1 MPQSV
6 ASAAEGDGAG
16 GRAGGRRLGRWSLY
30 FIAGADARSLARS
43 YVQGRKPTTVEAT
56 AVLYWKVAYR
66 NPATGKT
73 PNARTCQSG
82 VPCLLLLPEVVV
94 PSAFRFAAPF
104 LAVLGASSDLR

>member
-16 GRAGGRRLGRWSLY
+16 GRAGGDLDV
-30 FIAGADARSLARS
+30 GACTLLQALMLARSLARS

>member
-1 MPQSV
+1 VPQSV

-16 GRAGGRRLGRWSLY
+16 GRAGGDLDV
-30 FIAGADARSLARS
+30 GACTLLQALMLARS

-56 AVLYWKVAYR
+56 AVLYSKVAYR

-82 VPCLLLLPEVVV
+82 VRCLLLLPEVVV